1 MILHSTEQKLNKYK
15 FCNFTQNYFKIF
27 AVRFEQKV
35 FSICVVTYA
44 CTYNTRKSDEYCHE
58 IIFILQA
65 YTAMYLYMH

>member
-44 CTYNTRKSDEYCHE
+44 CTYNTY
-58 IIFILQA
+58 IQGATTF
-65 YTAMYLYMH
+65 MVVF